1 VFYLL
6 TLVLKTRHEPYTT
19 TLAVIKMNILK
30 ALLLIVLLLT
40 FEVII
45 SVGIHGL
52 TQKNIPPEYSIHYFG
67 LMYLIPKII
76 AYLIVFK
83 IFKVNFY
90 WKNTQ
95 NKLRTVELNILF
107 YLLILT
113 IGLELLGRPFLD
125 FSKIVDFIKDVP
137 VEPYAKSEK
146 LNISIIYKGISA
158 LIIAPIFEELLFR
171 KYMYTELLKKYSSNL
186 SIVISSIF
194 FSLIHLPNYKNLIPS
209 FIFGIVCCL
218 VYRKTKNIS
227 YTIILH
233 FLTNLSVLI
242 LVNYRESLYEW
253 SFGLENNLIYWILFG
268 IGIILTLFGIKKITT
283 ANTV

>member
-1 VFYLL
+1 MLFIRL
-6 TLVLKTRHEPYTT
+6 
-19 TLAVIKMNILK
+19 LAVIKMNILK
-30 ALLLIVLLLT
+30 ALLLTVLLLT

-45 SVGIHGL
+45 SLGIYEL
-52 TQKNIPPEYSIHYFG
+52 IEEYIPTEYLFHYFG
-67 LMYLIPKII
+67 LMSLIPTII
-76 AYLIVFK
+76 AYLIIFK
-83 IFKVNFY
+83 IFKVNFN

-113 IGLELLGRPFLD
+113 IGLELLDRPFFD
-125 FSKIVDFIKDVP
+125 FSKIVDFIKDIA
-137 VEPYAKSEK
+137 VEPYVKSEK
-146 LNISIIYKGISA
+146 PTISIIYNGISV

-171 KYMYTELLKKYSSNL
+171 KYMYSELLKKYSSNL

-194 FSLIHLPNYKNLIPS
+194 FSLIHLPSYRNLIPT

-218 VYRKTKNIS
+218 VYRKTKNIF

-233 FLTNLSVLI
+233 FLANLSWLI
-242 LVNYRESLYEW
+242 LVNYGASFYEW
-253 SFGLENNLIYWILFG
+253 SFGLEYNFIYWILFG
-268 IGIILTLFGIKKITT
+268 IGITLTLFGIKKITT

>member
-1 VFYLL
+1 
-6 TLVLKTRHEPYTT
+6 
-19 TLAVIKMNILK
+19 MNILK

-45 SVGIHGL
+45 SVGIHAL